1 MRLTDILFPKFCLEC
16 KTNGRYLCPKCIK
29 KVGFASGVCPMC
41 TRPSIDGMTHTK
53 CKKPFG
59 MDGLII
65 VWKYKGVVKKCI
77 LKLKYQFAWDISE
90 ELANSIT
97 EALRFSEK
105 VTPEDA
111 ILVPVPLHRRRF
123 NWRGF
128 NQAGVVGEKAAQR
141 LGWKY
146 VPELLIRKK
155 NIAPQAQVEH
165 KDDRLKNTLGA
176 FAINKNQTLLHISQS
191 NIVLFDDVW
200 TTGATMREA
209 TKVLK
214 RHGARSVWGMAI
226 AH

>member
-1 MRLTDILFPKFCLEC
+1 
-16 KTNGRYLCPKCIK
+16 
-29 KVGFASGVCPMC
+29 
-41 TRPSIDGMTHTK
+41 
-53 CKKPFG
+53 
-59 MDGLII
+59 
-65 VWKYKGVVKKCI
+65 
-77 LKLKYQFAWDISE
+77 
-90 ELANSIT
+90 
-97 EALRFSEK
+97 
-105 VTPEDA
+105 
-111 ILVPVPLHRRRF
+111 
-123 NWRGF
+123 
-128 NQAGVVGEKAAQR
+128 QADVVGEKVAKD

-155 NIAPQAQVEH
+155 NITPQAQVEH

-176 FAINKNQTLLHISQS
+176 FAINKTQTLLHISQS